1 MFRTIKI
8 MRLIKFFIFL
18 NTTFGLSLPI
28 FIQKRILK
36 KGLNAYLFDSDCG
49 SSFTGLCFPISLILN
64 CNFKYIYEYIPI
76 FNSTNAIK
84 YGNAV
89 DESFW
94 WPKTKS
100 FKLNPEAEFKVLR
113 NVQPRINFINWCIEN
128 INNKDYYE
136 GIYHS
141 C

>member
-1 MFRTIKI
+1 MF
-8 MRLIKFFIFL
+8 
-18 NTTFGLSLPI
+18 
-28 FIQKRILK
+28 
-36 KGLNAYLFDSDCG
+36 
-49 SSFTGLCFPISLILN
+49 
-64 CNFKYIYEYIPI
+64 YIPI
-76 FNSTNAIK
+76 FNFTNAIK

-94 WPKTKS
+94 WPKTKL